1 MQINL
6 SSLWTWQT
14 LSMILDVLITWYFIY
29 HLTLL
34 IKGTKAVQLANGIIL
49 IMIARVLAGW
59 AQLTTVTFIL
69 DQIVSWSVVGIIVI
83 FQPEIRRG
91 LERLGRVSLFS
102 DQENSERKQQERLVK
117 ELDKAIQYMSKRRIG
132 ALITLE
138 QKTGLEEYVETGIKL
153 DAVVT
158 GELLINIF
166 IPNTP
171 LHDGAVIIK
180 NNRIQVASAYLPLSD
195 NAMIPKSLGTRH
207 RAAVGI
213 SEVTDAITVVVSE
226 ETGGVTI
233 TRNGQFMV
241 DLSQQEYLKYLRAE
255 LVTEEQKR
263 APWPIR
269 LARKIWNWGEK

>member
-14 LSMILDVLITWYFIY
+14 LSIILDVLITWYFIY

-153 DAVVT
+153 DALVT

-233 TRNGQFMV
+233 TRNGQFMM

-255 LVTEEQKR
+255 LVTEEQKK

>member
-14 LSMILDVLITWYFIY
+14 LSIILDVLITWYFIY

-117 ELDKAIQYMSKRRIG
+117 EIDKAIQYMSKRRIG

-226 ETGGVTI
+226 ETGDVTI
-233 TRNGQFMV
+233 TRNGQFMM